1 MKLFE
6 LTSVT
11 IPIIKEKQVDIRDNN
26 SNAEKIEGDA
36 LKFPLISVSLEK

>member
-11 IPIIKEKQVDIRDNN
+11 IPIIKEKQVDIRDN
-26 SNAEKIEGDA
+26 AEKIEGDA